1 MQNEVFALEGR
12 DLLSR
17 RCCSG
22 YPQHSN
28 SIRGTRNQWEAREL
42 GNESCQALDA
52 RGGTLSFPVP
62 SGHERRT
69 AVSPTH
75 LLQP

>member
-12 DLLSR
+12 DLISR
-17 RCCSG
+17 RRCSG

-28 SIRGTRNQWEAREL
+28 SIRATRNQREARDL

-62 SGHERRT
+62 SGHERRA
-69 AVSPTH
+69 AVSLTH
-75 LLQP
+75 LL